1 MQPLYRPSQYRNTA
15 VHQPGRA
22 PQVNLPTPD
31 FSAPAEAA
39 ATMVDHADALQKTLV
54 DDIEYT
60 SSLAEENRISELT
73 TNALAE
79 YTHRSN
85 LPDGVDGSWYDERG
99 LFRENEYKEWESSI
113 LSQLNTSSAA
123 GFIRPESKQRAVAAS
138 LDARNKLRTQLTAR
152 QAADIPAH
160 ARRRLETSI
169 RHHLDRGDYLGATAI
184 LSTAP
189 DRVINPE
196 DRAALQHSINMDD
209 MLSQFSAAAASGNPS
224 DFLKLYSDKQLLAK
238 ADPATL
244 AKIKQLIPRISPSSG
259 TASLTRSKDGT
270 VTYRSDF
277 PNLPF
282 GVPDYIYDPYI
293 QSGGQP
299 AFKADP
305 ALRMAA
311 YKNLTR
317 FAAESVTPHKPET
330 VERFKQVATLYGFDE
345 GAANDILAPI
355 VERYTKANTYN
366 PKETSAKLLT
376 WRNYA
381 TPSQQA
387 EVKAYDLTIANLSAQ
402 FAALPLDADED
413 DRKKIIDNLATTRAN
428 LESVAQEIRHRE
440 NEAETLALAAYDTWA
455 ASNQQATKAERITKF
470 YDLADQYTASSFKDL
485 IPYQYEIQAA
495 ESTQKNL
502 ESMRAEYGAELDA
515 SQYQQNIT
523 ATDQRRKNTQETVS
537 SMECSSEMT
546 TLPET
551 NEQPILYL
559 PADSADTRTTI
570 TVRNGRT
577 TIPAKIVKTDKVAT
591 AVLSNHLQLQLGILG
606 TSGYNSIL
614 FNNGEAS
621 LTHTPQADS
630 FSDSIFDLEARRDKN
645 GNLTVYP
652 LPKADGGGAYEVA
665 GINAKYHPA
674 KAARLKHLIESGNP
688 EQAEK
693 EAKQYYIHYTQ
704 PAGDTLTIQ
713 GVNSPAAELM
723 LRDIYFNMG
732 PGGMQRVLS
741 RAFGNQSIATY
752 LRTHNEQDLIQRI
765 YTARAG
771 YYEAIIRSNPSKKFF
786 RDGWLNRNNKI
797 LASAAA
803 LIK

>member
-22 PQVNLPTPD
+22 PHVNLPTPD

-73 TNALAE
+73 SNALAE
-79 YTHRSN
+79 YTRRSN

-196 DRAALQHSINMDD
+196 DRAALQHSINMGD
-209 MLSQFSAAAASGNPS
+209 MLNQFSTAAASGNPA

-244 AKIKQLIPRISPSSG
+244 AKINQLIPRISPSSG

-293 QSGGQP
+293 HSGGQP

-330 VERFKQVATLYGFDE
+330 VERFKQVANLYGFDE

-387 EVKAYDLTIANLSAQ
+387 EVKAYDLAIANLSAQ
-402 FAALPLDADED
+402 FADLPLDADED
-413 DRKKIIDNLATTRAN
+413 DRKKILDNLASTRAN
-428 LESVAQEIRHRE
+428 LESLAQEIRHRE
-440 NEAETLALAAYDTWA
+440 NEAETLAHAAYDTWA

-470 YDLADQYTASSFKDL
+470 YDLVDQYTASPFNDL
-485 IPYQYEIQAA
+485 IPYQYEIQAVKDTDDA
-495 ESTQKNL
+495 LARIRQD
-502 ESMRAEYGAELDA
+502 YGAEADP

-523 ATDQRRKNTQETVS
+523 ATDERRKNTQETVF
-537 SMECSSEMT
+537 SMECSSETT

-570 TVRNGRT
+570 TVRNGKT

-606 TSGYNSIL
+606 SSGYNTIL

-621 LTHTPQADS
+621 LTHTLQADS
-630 FSDSIFDLEARRDKN
+630 FANPIFDLEARRDKN
-645 GNLTVYP
+645 GNLTVYTP
-652 LPKADGGGAYEVA
+652 PKADGGGAYEVA

-674 KAARLKHLIESGNP
+674 KAARLKYLIESGNP

-732 PGGMQRVLS
+732 PGGMQRVLY
-741 RAFGNQSIATY
+741 RAFGNQPIATY
-752 LRTHNEQDLIQRI
+752 LRTHNEQDLLQRI

-771 YYEAIIRSNPSKKFF
+771 YYEAIIRSNPSKKIF
-786 RDGWLNRNNKI
+786 RNGWLNRNNKI

>member
-22 PQVNLPTPD
+22 PHVNLPTPD

-60 SSLAEENRISELT
+60 SSLAEENRIFELT

-79 YTHRSN
+79 YTRRSN

-196 DRAALQHSINMDD
+196 DRAALQHSINMGD
-209 MLSQFSAAAASGNPS
+209 MLNQFSTAAASGNPA

-244 AKIKQLIPRISPSSG
+244 AKINQLIPRISPSSG

-293 QSGGQP
+293 HSGGQP

-330 VERFKQVATLYGFDE
+330 VERFKQVANLYGFDE

-387 EVKAYDLTIANLSAQ
+387 EVKAYDLAIANLSAQ
-402 FAALPLDADED
+402 FADLPLDADED
-413 DRKKIIDNLATTRAN
+413 DRKKILDNLASTRAN
-428 LESVAQEIRHRE
+428 LESLAQEIRHRE
-440 NEAETLALAAYDTWA
+440 NEAETLAHAAYDTWA

-470 YDLADQYTASSFKDL
+470 YDLVDQYTASPFNDL
-485 IPYQYEIQAA
+485 IPYQYEIQAVKDTDDA
-495 ESTQKNL
+495 LARIRQD
-502 ESMRAEYGAELDA
+502 YGAEADP

-523 ATDQRRKNTQETVS
+523 ATDQRRATTQETAF
-537 SMECSSEMT
+537 SMECSSETT

-570 TVRNGRT
+570 TVRNGKT

-606 TSGYNSIL
+606 SSGYNTIL

-621 LTHTPQADS
+621 LTHTLQADS
-630 FSDSIFDLEARRDKN
+630 FANPIFDLEARRDKN
-645 GNLTVYP
+645 GNLTVYTP
-652 LPKADGGGAYEVA
+652 PKADGGGAYEVA

-674 KAARLKHLIESGNP
+674 KAARLKYLIESGNP

-732 PGGMQRVLS
+732 PGGMQRVLY
-741 RAFGNQSIATY
+741 RAFGNQPIATY
-752 LRTHNEQDLIQRI
+752 LRTHNEQDLLQRI

-771 YYEAIIRSNPSKKFF
+771 YYEAIIRSNPSKKIF
-786 RDGWLNRNNKI
+786 RNGWLNRNNKI

>member
-79 YTHRSN
+79 YTRRSN

-123 GFIRPESKQRAVAAS
+123 GFIRPESKQRAVAAA

-184 LSTAP
+184 LSTAS

-196 DRAALQHSINMDD
+196 DRAALQHSINMGD
-209 MLSQFSAAAASGNPS
+209 MLSKFSTAAASGNPA

-244 AKIKQLIPRISPSSG
+244 AKINQLIPRISPSTG

-293 QSGGQP
+293 LSGGQP

-381 TPSQQA
+381 TPSQLA
-387 EVKAYDLTIANLSAQ
+387 EVKAYDLAIANLSAQ
-402 FAALPLDADED
+402 FAALPVDADED

-470 YDLADQYTASSFKDL
+470 YDLVDQYTASPFKDL
-485 IPYQYEIQAA
+485 LPYQYEIQSVKDTDDALA
-495 ESTQKNL
+495 RIRQD
-502 ESMRAEYGAELDA
+502 YGAEADP

-523 ATDQRRKNTQETVS
+523 ATDQRRKNTQETAF
-537 SMECSSEMT
+537 SMECSSETT

-570 TVRNGRT
+570 TVRNGKT
-577 TIPAKIVKTDKVAT
+577 SIPAKIVKTDKVTT

-621 LTHTPQADS
+621 LTHTLQADS

-645 GNLTVYP
+645 GNLTVYTP
-652 LPKADGGGAYEVA
+652 PKADGGGAYEVA
-665 GINAKYHPA
+665 GINAKYHPK

-713 GVNSPAAELM
+713 GVKSPAAELM

-732 PGGMQRVLS
+732 PGGMQRVLY
-741 RAFGNQSIATY
+741 RAFGNQPISTY
-752 LRTHNEQDLIQRI
+752 LRTHNEQDLLQRI
-765 YTARAG
+765 YTARAD
-771 YYEAIIRSNPSKKFF
+771 YYEAIIRSNPSKKIF
-786 RDGWLNRNNKI
+786 RNGWLNRNNKI

>member
-31 FSAPAEAA
+31 FSAPAEASA
-39 ATMVDHADALQKTLV
+39 AMVDHADGLQKTLA

-60 SSLAEENRISELT
+60 SSLAEENRIFELT

-79 YTHRSN
+79 YTRRSN

-196 DRAALQHSINMDD
+196 DRAALQHSINMGD
-209 MLSQFSAAAASGNPS
+209 MLSQFSTAAASGNPA

-244 AKIKQLIPRISPSSG
+244 AKINQLIPRISPSSG

-270 VTYRSDF
+270 VTYHSDF

-293 QSGGQP
+293 HSGGQP

-317 FAAESVTPHKPET
+317 FAAESVTPHKTET
-330 VERFKQVATLYGFDE
+330 VERFKQVANLYGFDE

-387 EVKAYDLTIANLSAQ
+387 EVKAYDLAIANLSAQ
-402 FAALPLDADED
+402 FADLPLDADED
-413 DRKKIIDNLATTRAN
+413 DRKKILENLATTRAN

-470 YDLADQYTASSFKDL
+470 YDLADQYTASPFKDL
-485 IPYQYEIQAA
+485 LPYQYEIQSVKDTDDALA
-495 ESTQKNL
+495 RIRQD
-502 ESMRAEYGAELDA
+502 YGAEADP

-523 ATDQRRKNTQETVS
+523 ATDQRRATTQETAF

-570 TVRNGRT
+570 TVRNGKT

-606 TSGYNSIL
+606 SSGYNSIL

-621 LTHTPQADS
+621 LTHTLQADS

-645 GNLTVYP
+645 GNLTVYTP
-652 LPKADGGGAYEVA
+652 PKADGGGAYEVA

-732 PGGMQRVLS
+732 PGGMQRVLY
-741 RAFGNQSIATY
+741 RAFGNQPISTY

-771 YYEAIIRSNPSKKFF
+771 YYEAIIRSNPSKKIF
-786 RDGWLNRNNKI
+786 RNGWLNRNNKI